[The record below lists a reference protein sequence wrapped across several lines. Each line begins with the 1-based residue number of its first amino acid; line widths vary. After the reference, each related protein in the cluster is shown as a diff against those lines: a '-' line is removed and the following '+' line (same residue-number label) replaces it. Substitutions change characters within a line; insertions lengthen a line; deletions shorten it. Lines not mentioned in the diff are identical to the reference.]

1 MYGLTLTLSDVISFL
16 LNNLSGLKKYIYSGM
31 LTMLNYKFI
40 KKQCQNI
47 NVNYLKVRLNI

>member
-16 LNNLSGLKKYIYSGM
+16 LDNLSGLKKYIYSGM

>member
-16 LNNLSGLKKYIYSGM
+16 LDNLSGLKKYIYSGM

-40 KKQCQNI
+40 KNQCQNI
-47 NVNYLKVRLNI
+47 NVNYLKVHLNI